1 MTDIRIIRQTAADWL
16 VEKHGAQW
24 NEKRQTELNHW
35 LSNSSDNLKIYLELE
50 TIWAELPHLS
60 SEKYSCNEKTGLNK
74 LLVAFDKFAA
84 YLWVRPAVSLAS
96 GMTLLVAISAI
107 LFNVVKEPPLPW
119 ESYATSLAEVKK
131 LTLEDGSIIT
141 LGGKT
146 KINYRLGK
154 KTREIQLIQ
163 GQAFFDVASEK
174 ARPFFVFSNK
184 LTTRVVGTQ
193 FDVRNDVN
201 QSTVTVLEGEVQVT
215 IADPNVDHGSLT
227 DNKQPVV
234 AESLVAGDKLT
245 FNNHNGISQRSHSDT
260 SEIAQWRNNRL
271 VYKNE
276 SLLSVVTDL
285 NRYYKGR
292 ISVKDKQLGETLV
305 TLAFNV
311 DQLNV
316 VLESLEESLPLKL
329 VSIGENEILLL
340 PTH

>member
-1 MTDIRIIRQTAADWL
+1 MTDIRIIRQKAADWL
-16 VEKHGAQW
+16 VEKHGVQW

-35 LSNSSDNLKIYLELE
+35 LSSSSDNLKIYLELE
-50 TIWAELPHLS
+50 TIWSELAHIS
-60 SEKYSCNEKTGLNK
+60 SEKHLAEEKKELKSFYSALEKF
-74 LLVAFDKFAA
+74 VA
-84 YLWVRPAVSLAS
+84 YLWTRPAISLA
-96 GMTLLVAISAI
+96 GCMTLLVAVSAI

-131 LTLEDGSIIT
+131 LTLDDGSIIT

-146 KINYRLGK
+146 KINYRLGN

-184 LTTRVVGTQ
+184 LTTRVLGTQ
-193 FDVRNDVN
+193 FDVRSDIN
-201 QSTVTVLEGEVQVT
+201 QSVVTVLEGEVQVT
-215 IADPNVDHGSLT
+215 IADANLDQGSVI

-245 FNNHNGISQRSHSDT
+245 FNNQSGISQRSRSDT

-285 NRYYKGR
+285 NRYYIGR
-292 ISVKDKQLGETLV
+292 ISVNDKQLAETPV

-340 PTH
+340 PAN